1 MNNSQSMVKGVRSP
15 RSRWAARK
23 LAPLAIML
31 GMALPAVNV
40 QASGMPVVDLAHTIQ
55 NIFTQL
61 WVEGQE
67 AVKWG
72 QDYAE
77 QVAQTRQML
86 EEYRAKISG
95 AANFMDSAMLMGDQF
110 QERSPDDI
118 AKLARNRCGAGA
130 STSAMSDLWKRFV
143 PDMSGDIKK
152 QQLKVCAQIVLME
165 SERYNEQV
173 KMLRRIRESSDELAR
188 LDQVRS
194 SYGSDATLGDM
205 TNSNNDISRFAA
217 RGSMDMDYFR
227 TAMITYDGFIASLRS
242 DQQDLALAAMRGKRV
257 PWGSVT
263 QGATLK
269 AALEV
274 QQ

>member
-1 MNNSQSMVKGVRSP
+1 MNNSQSVSKLRSP
-15 RSRWAARK
+15 KQRGMARK
-23 LAPLAIML
+23 LAPLVVAL
-31 GMALPAVNV
+31 GIALPVSSVN
-40 QASGMPVVDLAHTIQ
+40 ATGWPVADISHTIQ

-61 WVEGQE
+61 WVEGEE
-67 AVKWG
+67 AIKWG
-72 QDYAE
+72 KDYAE
-77 QVAQTRQML
+77 QVAQTRQLL
-86 EEYRAKISG
+86 EEYQAKISG

-118 AKLARNRCGAGA
+118 AKLARNRCGPDA
-130 STSAMSDLWKRFV
+130 STQAMSDLWRRFV
-143 PDMSGDIKK
+143 PDMSGDIKE

-173 KMLRRIRESSDELAR
+173 KMLRRIRESSDALAR

-205 TNSNNDISRFAA
+205 TGNNNDISRFAA

-242 DQQDLALAAMRGKRV
+242 DQQDLAIAAMRGERT
-257 PWGSVT
+257 PWGAVT
-263 QGATLK
+263 QGAALK
-269 AALEV
+269 AALEI